1 MNVDSMISRKL
12 PIGIQSF
19 EKLRTEGYFS
29 NLNQLQDIS
38 LHPAYTTLCGRT
50 DVRGN
55 DGKVYPPI

>member
-29 NLNQLQDIS
+29 NLNQWKDFT
-38 LHPAYTTLCGRT
+38 LHPAYTPLCERT
-50 DVRGN
+50 EVRGN